1 MINHNPAATLG
12 PKTPRNSLT
21 HRSPTVAL
29 CPDRPPIPRR
39 RLPALAILTLC
50 ALLCPPGTSG
60 SALEFPGTPGQWARY
75 GRWGSGGR
83 LSFSLKTNVSRALLL
98 YMDDGGN
105 CDFLELLVAEGRLRL
120 RFAIACAEPAVV
132 ASASAV
138 NDGRWH
144 SVMLSRRGREAALAV
159 DGETL
164 AGVVRSKRAEMAV
177 GSDLFVG
184 GIPPDVRLSAL
195 TLSTVKYEAPF
206 RGWVA
211 ELRVGEEPA
220 VLLGRRRCAQ
230 HPPCAH
236 GGRCALRRGEPQCDC
251 AGTGHSGPFCGE
263 GEGAGGVLWG
273 AGLWGGGCGSDCCGV
288 RGCGSDC
295 CGVVVVGCRVVGWWL
310 WV

>member
-1 MINHNPAATLG
+1 MTNHDPTATLG
-12 PKTPRNSLT
+12 LKIPCNSMTHHSSTATLGLKTTCNSMT
-21 HRSPTVAL
+21 HK
-29 CPDRPPIPRR
+29 
-39 RLPALAILTLC
+39 
-50 ALLCPPGTSG
+50 
-60 SALEFPGTPGQWARY
+60 FPGTPGQWVRY
-75 GRWGSGGR
+75 NRWGSGGR
-83 LSFSLKTNVSRALLL
+83 LSFSLKTNVSRSLLL

-120 RFAIACAEPAVV
+120 RFAIACAEPTVV

-144 SVMLSRRGREAALAV
+144 SVTLSRRGREATLAV
-159 DGETL
+159 DGETS

-220 VLLGRRRCAQ
+220 VMLGAQGVRGEERRRCAQ

-263 GEGAGGVLWG
+263 GEGKG
-273 AGLWGGGCGSDCCGV
+273 
-288 RGCGSDC
+288 
-295 CGVVVVGCRVVGWWL
+295 
-310 WV
+310 